1 MPVPDPRADRPHGP
15 LCTHPVAGTL
25 VLALAYW
32 GLSHLAWMLFH
43 ALGVLPLPVWPAAGL
58 AFAAALHGG
67 WWAAPGLA
75 IGTVLANQVS
85 LGAPWGLGLAIGI
98 ADMNTLGPVL
108 GAALLR
114 WRVTR
119 HLRIRSL
126 TDLLICLGITLALG
140 PLLTASG
147 GIGTK
152 WLLGLAATPD
162 IPIQIARWMMAHAAG
177 TLLVGVPLLISLKG
191 REVCV

>member
-1 MPVPDPRADRPHGP
+1 MPIPDTGADRPYGP
-15 LCTHPVAGTL
+15 LCTHPVAGTI

-32 GLSHLAWMLFH
+32 GLSHLAWMIFH

-75 IGTVLANQVS
+75 LGTVLANQVS
-85 LGAPWGLGLAIGI
+85 LGAPWGLAASIAI
-98 ADMNTLGPVL
+98 MNSVGPVL
-108 GAALLR
+108 GAVLLR

-119 HLRIRSL
+119 HLQIHSVA
-126 TDLLICLGITLALG
+126 DLLVCLGIMLVLV

-147 GIGTK
+147 GIGAK
-152 WLLGLAATPD
+152 WLLGLTAAPEM
-162 IPIQIARWMMAHAAG
+162 PIQMARWAVAHALG
-177 TLLVGVPLLISLKG
+177 TLLIGVPLLI
-191 REVCV
+191 